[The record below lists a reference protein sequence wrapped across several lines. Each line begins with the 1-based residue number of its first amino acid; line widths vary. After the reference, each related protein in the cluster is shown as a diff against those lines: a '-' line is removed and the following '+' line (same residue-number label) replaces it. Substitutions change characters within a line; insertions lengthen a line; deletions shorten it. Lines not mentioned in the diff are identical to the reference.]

1 MQLRPIV
8 MMRIKTGF
16 RSKARIELE
25 AEPTSLFQGL
35 YADKK
40 IPAHYRRGIKEK
52 KTLVVTTL

>member
-1 MQLRPIV
+1 

-25 AEPTSLFQGL
+25 AEPIFLFQGL

-40 IPAHYRRGIKEK
+40 IPAHYRRGLKEK